1 MQTNSQFDQEHKIHS
16 NAGLLT
22 QITMIKII
30 DKHASCCGFDIS
42 GSDQLIVN
50 LPQLHYMGRLVG
62 MLMDRWAKAKIKKR
76 LSHVG

>member
-1 MQTNSQFDQEHKIHS
+1 
-16 NAGLLT
+16 
-22 QITMIKII
+22 MIKII
-30 DKHASCCGFDIS
+30 DKNASCCGFDIS

-50 LPQLHYMGRLVG
+50 LPQLHYVGRLVG